1 MATPPLQT
9 LGRYRLVRV
18 LGRGA
23 MGVVYEALDERL
35 GRTVAIKTVLR
46 SHLDNEST
54 AQEYAARF
62 VREARAAARLSHP
75 NIVTVFDFG
84 EHDDLSY
91 IVMEFVSG
99 RELADLFRSGHRFS
113 LVQALQI
120 MAELLDALAYAHA
133 QGVVHRDVK
142 PANVLVDQAGH
153 VKLADFGVARVSSGT
168 QDRTMPGTMVGTPN
182 YMSPEQILGQP
193 VGSRTDIFAAGVVLY
208 QFLTG
213 RQPFEGGGMFVV
225 QRRILQEEAT
235 PPSQVFAGLPP
246 VLDGIVARA
255 LAKRPE
261 DRYETAAAFAQ
272 DLRRVAAD
280 YLPAAA
286 LPAAPGAGGA
296 GISSPRHQQPEPA
309 TAVAAASPAPQS
321 WVAPPARPA
330 SPAAPPAAASA
341 ATPAAAPI
349 ARRAAGPLVMG
360 LALGLLGLA
369 GAAAWWLMRAPTA
382 APAAR
387 PTPALS
393 AAPAAVPPPVA
404 TPVAAEPAAEPAA
417 QPASQPAP
425 PPSAAA
431 PSPAAKTAAA
441 PAVPASSA
449 VTSVPSRA
457 APARPAPAPKP
468 TPAQERPAAAY
479 PASPPPAKAGGAMRC
494 ADILERMQLGE
505 PLSAEQAAFFQSRCA
520 R

>member
-1 MATPPLQT
+1 MAPPPLQN
-9 LGRYRLVRV
+9 LGRYRLLRV

-54 AQEYAARF
+54 AQDYAARF
-62 VREARAAARLSHP
+62 VREAQAAARLSHP
-75 NIVTVFDFG
+75 HIVTVYDFG

-99 RELADLFRSGHRFS
+99 RELADLFRSGHRFT
-113 LVQALQI
+113 LLQALQI

-225 QRRILQEEAT
+225 QRRILQEEAP
-235 PPSQVFAGLPP
+235 PPSQVFAGLPSS
-246 VLDGIVARA
+246 LDAIVARA

-261 DRYETAAAFAQ
+261 DRYETAAVFAQ

-280 YLPAAA
+280 YLPSPP
-286 LPAAPGAGGA
+286 LPVAPGAPVA
-296 GISSPRHQQPEPA
+296 GTSPPVDLNLDVPP
-309 TAVAAASPAPQS
+309 AASPAPQS
-321 WVAPPARPA
+321 WVAPPAPT
-330 SPAAPPAAASA
+330 PPQ
-341 ATPAAAPI
+341 
-349 ARRAAGPLVMG
+349 ARRAATATAKWPWWL
-360 LALGLLGLA
+360 
-369 GAAAWWLMRAPTA
+369 GAAVLVSAGLAWWLMRAPDAAQLPPASTA
-382 APAAR
+382 APDPQREAAS
-387 PTPALS
+387 PPSLPVAPV
-393 AAPAAVPPPVA
+393 AVPAAVPVVVAPVV
-404 TPVAAEPAAEPAA
+404 TPVTQAPDPAPSAAAEPVRPR
-417 QPASQPAP
+417 PAP
-425 PPSAAA
+425 PPAQ
-431 PSPAAKTAAA
+431 
-441 PAVPASSA
+441 
-449 VTSVPSRA
+449 
-457 APARPAPAPKP
+457 RPAPAPK
-468 TPAQERPAAAY
+468 AERPAPTY
-479 PASPPPAKAGGAMRC
+479 PTSPPANQPGGAMRC

-505 PLSAEQAAFFQSRCA
+505 PLTAEQSNFFQSRCA

>member
-1 MATPPLQT
+1 MASPPLQN
-9 LGRYRLVRV
+9 LGRYRLLRV

-54 AQEYAARF
+54 AQDYAARF
-62 VREARAAARLSHP
+62 VREAQAAARLSHP
-75 NIVTVFDFG
+75 NIVTVYDFG

-99 RELADLFRSGHRFS
+99 RELADLFRSGHRFT
-113 LVQALQI
+113 LLQALQI

-142 PANVLVDQAGH
+142 PANVLVDQTGH

-225 QRRILQEEAT
+225 QRRILQEEAP

-246 VLDGIVARA
+246 SLDAIVARA

-261 DRYETAAAFAQ
+261 DRFETAAVFAQ
-272 DLRRVAAD
+272 ELRRVAAD
-280 YLPAAA
+280 YLPSPP
-286 LPAAPGAGGA
+286 LPVAPGAPVGGTN
-296 GISSPRHQQPEPA
+296 PPVDVNLDMPP
-309 TAVAAASPAPQS
+309 AASPAPQS
-321 WVAPPARPA
+321 WVAPPAPTLPQGQR
-330 SPAAPPAAASA
+330 AATATATAKWPWWLGAALLASA
-341 ATPAAAPI
+341 
-349 ARRAAGPLVMG
+349 G
-360 LALGLLGLA
+360 L
-369 GAAAWWLMRAPTA
+369 AWWLMRAPDAARPPPASAAALDLQREAASAPSPPVAPVLAPVVVPTA
-382 APAAR
+382 AP
-387 PTPALS
+387 
-393 AAPAAVPPPVA
+393 VPVVAPPVA
-404 TPVAAEPAAEPAA
+404 TPVTQAPDLAPSAAAEPVRPRPAPPPAQRPAPVPKAERPAPAYPSSPPAA
-417 QPASQPAP
+417 QP
-425 PPSAAA
+425 
-431 PSPAAKTAAA
+431 
-441 PAVPASSA
+441 
-449 VTSVPSRA
+449 
-457 APARPAPAPKP
+457 
-468 TPAQERPAAAY
+468 
-479 PASPPPAKAGGAMRC
+479 GGAMRC

-505 PLSAEQAAFFQSRCA
+505 PLTAEQNNFFQSRCA

>member
-1 MATPPLQT
+1 MASPPLET
-9 LGRYRLVRV
+9 LGRYRLVRI

-23 MGVVYEALDERL
+23 MGVVYEAQDERL

-54 AQEYAARF
+54 AQDYAARF
-62 VREARAAARLSHP
+62 VREAQAAARLSHP
-75 NIVTVFDFG
+75 NIVTVYDFG

-91 IVMEFVSG
+91 IVMEFVAG
-99 RELADLFRSGHRFS
+99 RELAELFRSGHRFT
-113 LVQALQI
+113 LPQALQI

-153 VKLADFGVARVSSGT
+153 VKLADFGVARISSGG

-225 QRRILQEEAT
+225 QRRILQEEPT

-246 VLDGIVARA
+246 VLDSIVSRA
-255 LAKRPE
+255 LAKLPE

-272 DLRRVAAD
+272 DLRRLAAD
-280 YLPAAA
+280 YLPAPA
-286 LPAAPGAGGA
+286 LPATAGTTGQAGSAAVDLQLDIHAP
-296 GISSPRHQQPEPA
+296 PA
-309 TAVAAASPAPQS
+309 VASPAPQS
-321 WVAPPARPA
+321 WVSPQTAPQPTPDA
-330 SPAAPPAAASA
+330 AAPRRAVWPLGLGLGLVIAAAAAWWLLQPPA
-341 ATPAAAPI
+341 ATPAAPLASPPAAHQPASAP
-349 ARRAAGPLVMG
+349 
-360 LALGLLGLA
+360 ALPAQASSAPAPAPMPTPAPATG
-369 GAAAWWLMRAPTA
+369 APTA
-382 APAAR
+382 TTSATTPAATLPTQPPAPA
-387 PTPALS
+387 T
-393 AAPAAVPPPVA
+393 V
-404 TPVAAEPAAEPAA
+404 
-417 QPASQPAP
+417 
-425 PPSAAA
+425 
-431 PSPAAKTAAA
+431 
-441 PAVPASSA
+441 
-449 VTSVPSRA
+449 
-457 APARPAPAPKP
+457 RPAPAP
-468 TPAQERPAAAY
+468 TAERPAPKDGSRPAPAA
-479 PASPPPAKAGGAMRC
+479 PVGSMRC

-505 PLSAEQAAFFQSRCA
+505 PLSAEQSSFFQSRCA

>member
-1 MATPPLQT
+1 MVSPPLQN

-54 AQEYAARF
+54 AQDYAARF
-62 VREARAAARLSHP
+62 VREAQAAARLSHP
-75 NIVTVFDFG
+75 NIVTVYDFG

-99 RELADLFRSGHRFS
+99 RELADLFRSGHRFT
-113 LVQALQI
+113 LLQALQI

-225 QRRILQEEAT
+225 QRRILQEEAV
-235 PPSQVFAGLPP
+235 PPSQVFAGLPTS
-246 VLDGIVARA
+246 LDTIVARA

-261 DRYETAAAFAQ
+261 DRHETAAAFAQ
-272 DLRRVAAD
+272 ELRRVAAD
-280 YLPAAA
+280 YLPAPPLPGSPG
-286 LPAAPGAGGA
+286 LPAAATRPPVDVPLEMPPAG
-296 GISSPRHQQPEPA
+296 
-309 TAVAAASPAPQS
+309 ASPAPQS
-321 WVAPPARPA
+321 WVAPVAA
-330 SPAAPPAAASA
+330 TAAPPAAATAPAARSA
-341 ATPAAAPI
+341 TRWPWWLGVAAGLVAAAWAWWPLRAPQPVPGPVQATTLPAPAAAP
-349 ARRAAGPLVMG
+349 APPPETASAPSLAAAPVVV
-360 LALGLLGLA
+360 APVVTPAATPPDPAPSA
-369 GAAAWWLMRAPTA
+369 GAAPT
-382 APAAR
+382 
-387 PTPALS
+387 
-393 AAPAAVPPPVA
+393 
-404 TPVAAEPAAEPAA
+404 
-417 QPASQPAP
+417 QP
-425 PPSAAA
+425 
-431 PSPAAKTAAA
+431 
-441 PAVPASSA
+441 
-449 VTSVPSRA
+449 
-457 APARPAPAPKP
+457 RPAPAASPRP
-468 TPAQERPAAAY
+468 TPPPKAERPAPSP
-479 PASPPPAKAGGAMRC
+479 PASPPAAPANGTLRC

-505 PLSAEQAAFFQSRCA
+505 PLTAEQGSFFQNRCA

>member
-1 MATPPLQT
+1 MASPPLQN

-54 AQEYAARF
+54 AQDYAARF
-62 VREARAAARLSHP
+62 VREAQAAARLSHP
-75 NIVTVFDFG
+75 NIVTVYDFG

-99 RELADLFRSGHRFS
+99 RELADLFRSGHRFT
-113 LVQALQI
+113 LLQALQI

-225 QRRILQEEAT
+225 QRRILQEEAP
-235 PPSQVFAGLPP
+235 PPSQLFAGLPP
-246 VLDGIVARA
+246 SLDAIVARA

-261 DRYETAAAFAQ
+261 DRYESAAAFAQ

-280 YLPAAA
+280 YLPSPP
-286 LPAAPGAGGA
+286 LPVAPGSPLAGT
-296 GISSPRHQQPEPA
+296 SQPVDVQLDMPP
-309 TAVAAASPAPQS
+309 AASPAPQS
-321 WVAPPARPA
+321 WVAPAA
-330 SPAAPPAAASA
+330 TAAPAAPSTRPAGPAAAW
-341 ATPAAAPI
+341 PWWLLGGVLVAAA
-349 ARRAAGPLVMG
+349 L
-360 LALGLLGLA
+360 
-369 GAAAWWLMRAPTA
+369 AWWLMRAPALPAPVAAPEPPREATTA
-382 APAAR
+382 PIAPAA
-387 PTPALS
+387 PVVV
-393 AAPAAVPPPVA
+393 APVV
-404 TPVAAEPAAEPAA
+404 TPVVTP
-417 QPASQPAP
+417 PAP
-425 PPSAAA
+425 TQTPNTAPDPAPSAAA
-431 PSPAAKTAAA
+431 APAQPRPAPAAA
-441 PAVPASSA
+441 P
-449 VTSVPSRA
+449 
-457 APARPAPAPKP
+457 RPAPAPRTERPAPTSP
-468 TPAQERPAAAY
+468 TPAPATQ
-479 PASPPPAKAGGAMRC
+479 SGGAMRC

-505 PLSAEQAAFFQSRCA
+505 PLSAEQSSFFQNRCA

>member
-1 MATPPLQT
+1 MASPPLQR

-54 AQEYAARF
+54 AQDYAARF
-62 VREARAAARLSHP
+62 VREAQAAARLSHP

-99 RELADLFRSGHRFS
+99 RELADLFRSGQRFS
-113 LVQALQI
+113 LPQALQI

-153 VKLADFGVARVSSGT
+153 VKLADFGVARVSSGN

-225 QRRILQEEAT
+225 QRRILQEEAI
-235 PPSQVFAGLPP
+235 PPSQVFAALPP
-246 VLDGIVARA
+246 VLDRIVARA

-261 DRYETAAAFAQ
+261 DRYESAAAFAQ
-272 DLRRVAAD
+272 DLRQVAAGFLQAPP
-280 YLPAAA
+280 LPS
-286 LPAAPGAGGA
+286 APGTGA
-296 GISSPRHQQPEPA
+296 QDGHTPVDLPLEMP
-309 TAVAAASPAPQS
+309 AAASPAPQS
-321 WVAPPARPA
+321 WVAHPPPETPATDAARRAVRPVWLGVLAGLGLLVAILVAVMLRSPAPPDAQPLASRPA
-330 SPAAPPAAASA
+330 SPALEAARVPAAPAAPAAPATRTDEPLAAPAGLTPPPASAPPSTTPSAPSSTASTSPTADTPGRLPVPKSQEPSGPPAAAGTDRSRSA
-341 ATPAAAPI
+341 SPANPAAAKP
-349 ARRAAGPLVMG
+349 
-360 LALGLLGLA
+360 A
-369 GAAAWWLMRAPTA
+369 GAL
-382 APAAR
+382 
-387 PTPALS
+387 
-393 AAPAAVPPPVA
+393 
-404 TPVAAEPAAEPAA
+404 
-417 QPASQPAP
+417 
-425 PPSAAA
+425 
-431 PSPAAKTAAA
+431 
-441 PAVPASSA
+441 
-449 VTSVPSRA
+449 
-457 APARPAPAPKP
+457 
-468 TPAQERPAAAY
+468 
-479 PASPPPAKAGGAMRC
+479 RC

-505 PLSAEQAAFFQSRCA
+505 PLSAEQSSFFQSRCA